1 MDSFTDAID
10 NLIKSFRRV
19 GNSILDGFGTL
30 ELWMRGQLSQFGLT
44 LQAQTIVMITLA
56 VVLILVSCQ
65 LFSGLIRVVAV
76 LVLTALA
83 LHIALPVLQQ

>member
-1 MDSFTDAID
+1 MDSFADAID

-19 GNSILDGFGTL
+19 GNSILDGFSTL

-44 LQAQTIVMITLA
+44 AQVQTIVMLALA

-65 LFSGLIRVVAV
+65 LFSGLVRMVAV
-76 LVLTALA
+76 LMLIALA
-83 LHIALPVLQQ
+83 LHIVLPVLQH